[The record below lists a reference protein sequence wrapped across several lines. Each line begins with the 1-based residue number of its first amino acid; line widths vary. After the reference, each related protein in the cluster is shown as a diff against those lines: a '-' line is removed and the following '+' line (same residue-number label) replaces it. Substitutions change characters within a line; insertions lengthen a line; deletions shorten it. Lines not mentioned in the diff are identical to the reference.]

1 MSKNKETRNWH
12 IYNLSATAL
21 LELGEFTALA
31 SVAYNKDRSKFPT
44 AINLTRA
51 SGLAFG
57 AGGNICD
64 YTNAIGLGDLGCDT
78 QGVVRQATENFRLA
92 NTSIPF
98 ESFFE
103 GWAASLEMNGKLG
116 DFNVT
121 AITGFRKSNDQLLEE
136 NTGTPPASYTGV
148 PGAGVP
154 LFGAAPT
161 MMNRAQ
167 QAISRALPSAW
178 RMVTASSCA
187 SPCNVSI
194 SVS

>member
-1 MSKNKETRNWH
+1 M
-12 IYNLSATAL
+12 AL
-21 LELGEFTALA
+21 LVKPRQKGVEYDVDERDGVLYIHA
-31 SVAYNKDRSKFPT
+31 N
-44 AINLTRA
+44 
-51 SGLAFG
+51 
-57 AGGNICD
+57 
-64 YTNAIGLGDLGCDT
+64 DT
-78 QGVVRQATENFRLA
+78 HENFRLA

-154 LFGAAPT
+154 LFVAARDQDYKQFSQEIRVAGDITDWMDIVLGGYYFDSTYTLRQTSFFGFLGPGA
-161 MMNRAQ
+161 
-167 QAISRALPSAW
+167 SAFQLSIGDHAAGLDDA
-178 RMVTASSCA
+178 ASSGE
-187 SPCNVSI
+187 
-194 SVS
+194 